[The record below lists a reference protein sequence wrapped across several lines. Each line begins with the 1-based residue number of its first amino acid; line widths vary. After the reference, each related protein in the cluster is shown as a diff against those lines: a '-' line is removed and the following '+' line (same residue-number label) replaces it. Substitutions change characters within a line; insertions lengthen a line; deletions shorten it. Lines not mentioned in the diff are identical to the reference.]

1 MGERERHG
9 DAGDGGERGDEAR
22 LKVETGGQIGGGV
35 LCSLTDALPVKIL
48 VILFLVFI
56 VGSLLSALYF
66 LVTDRGRSERMARAL
81 TVRVVL
87 SVVLFALL
95 MLGYYFGLIT
105 GKL

>member
-1 MGERERHG
+1 LE
-9 DAGDGGERGDEAR
+9 
-22 LKVETGGQIGGGV
+22 
-35 LCSLTDALPVKIL
+35 CVKIL

-81 TVRVVL
+81 TIRVVL

-95 MLGYYFGLIT
+95 MIGYYFGFIT

>member
-1 MGERERHG
+1 VRERERHG
-9 DAGDGGERGDEAR
+9 DGYDGGERRDEAR
-22 LKVETGGQIGGGV
+22 LKVETGRQIGGGV
-35 LCSLTDALPVKIL
+35 CLECVKIL

-81 TVRVVL
+81 TIRVVL

-95 MLGYYFGLIT
+95 MIGYYFGFIT

>member
-1 MGERERHG
+1 M
-9 DAGDGGERGDEAR
+9 
-22 LKVETGGQIGGGV
+22 
-35 LCSLTDALPVKIL
+35 KIV

-56 VGSLLSALYF
+56 VGSLASALYF
-66 LVTDRGRSERMARAL
+66 LVKDQGKGERTVKAL

-95 MLGYYFGLIT
+95 MLGVYSGLIT

>member
-1 MGERERHG
+1 M
-9 DAGDGGERGDEAR
+9 
-22 LKVETGGQIGGGV
+22 
-35 LCSLTDALPVKIL
+35 KIL

-95 MLGYYFGLIT
+95 MLGFYFGFIT

>member
-1 MGERERHG
+1 M
-9 DAGDGGERGDEAR
+9 
-22 LKVETGGQIGGGV
+22 ETGGQAGGGV
-35 LCSLTDALPVKIL
+35 CFQWSGLVDRSNAAKCPGTVEARRNLKIL

-66 LVTDRGRSERMARAL
+66 LVTDRGRSDRMARAL

-87 SVVLFALL
+87 SVVLFVLL